1 MTLLYTVLGRAFD
14 FIGTPYPAIPEDRH
28 HMAQFLKK
36 IPELVK
42 SGAVKPNPVKL
53 WPGGLESVKE
63 GFNYLKEGR
72 NSGEKVVYRIA

>member
-1 MTLLYTVLGRAFD
+1 
-14 FIGTPYPAIPEDRH
+14 
-28 HMAQFLKK
+28 MAQFLKK